1 MLGLD
6 ITSKELLYD
15 AKAKVLITM
24 SAMIYKKFDVE
35 RYWIFSVSFANA
47 NAESTYS
54 RVHSIRFNM
63 HGATA
68 CNSRIIGYTF

>member
-35 RYWIFSVSFANA
+35 GIFLVKF
-47 NAESTYS
+47 
-54 RVHSIRFNM
+54 RLKIR
-63 HGATA
+63 
-68 CNSRIIGYTF
+68 ID